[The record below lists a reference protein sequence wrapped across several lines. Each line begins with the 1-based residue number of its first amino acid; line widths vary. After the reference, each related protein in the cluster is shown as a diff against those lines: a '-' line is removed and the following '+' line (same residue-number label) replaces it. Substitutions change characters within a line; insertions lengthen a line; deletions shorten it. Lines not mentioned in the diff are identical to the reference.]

1 MKLRYFL
8 FAAVAM
14 MGTLTAC
21 EDLDTA
27 PEGATLTTD
36 QKAEIGEAM
45 PQRAEAGVRGIFA
58 QFNVYAPNYD
68 AFGRVRHNDF
78 GYSSI
83 MMFTDGNTED
93 VVSADNGYN
102 WCGNDLTY
110 DDRPYTSEESQMVWN
125 DYYSIIF
132 NANNVI
138 KNLDPE
144 SQDPVSQFY
153 LAQAL
158 AARGFCYLELA
169 QLYQFNYKGHEQSP
183 CVPLITDEN
192 SDDAAANGAPRAT
205 VQAVYDL
212 VNADLSLAID
222 LLTSAQAAKQ
232 KRSDKRYVDLAVVY
246 GLRAR
251 MNLALQNWSAA
262 AADAEAAIKNTD
274 AKPATL
280 AQVSKPT
287 FCSADEPN
295 WMWAIYIAESDDVVS
310 SGIVNWI
317 SHCGT
322 FNYGYG
328 QYSGGHQISKK
339 LYNAIPSSDVR
350 KGWWSNE
357 DGFCS
362 NVNEEWNEYLAE
374 HFSNDDHFATPYLNC
389 KSAPYQNVL
398 NNDVNAND
406 IPLMR
411 VEEMY
416 LILAEAR
423 QMSGGDGKST
433 LESFVRTYRDPSF
446 SCKASD
452 FQEEV
457 YFQKRI
463 ELWGEGR
470 IWFDVMRLNKGVDR
484 RGAGYE
490 PHCVLVI
497 PAGDPILLWRL
508 PQTEIN
514 GNSALS
520 DADNNAVTPVPTA
533 VPDDDR
539 PL

>member
-222 LLTSAQAAKQ
+222 LLTIRAQAK
-232 KRSDKRYVDLAVVY
+232 AVYSTYNIGHY
-246 GLRAR
+246 GLAFTHYTHFTSPIRR
-251 MNLALQNWSAA
+251 YPDLMVHRLVEKYILTGKKETLTREELEEKCEHCSACEQ
-262 AADAEAAIKNTD
+262 EAAQAERDSIKLFQAMWMSDHIGEVLPGHISGVTD
-274 AKPATL
+274 FGLFVQLDESRCEGLIHVSNIGEKGEYWQYDEKNFRLVCENKNHTSPESPKSYTL
-280 AQVSKPT
+280 GDPVTVK
-287 FCSADEPN
+287 
-295 WMWAIYIAESDDVVS
+295 VVR
-310 SGIVNWI
+310 
-317 SHCGT
+317 
-322 FNYGYG
+322 
-328 QYSGGHQISKK
+328 
-339 LYNAIPSSDVR
+339 A
-350 KGWWSNE
+350 
-357 DGFCS
+357 
-362 NVNEEWNEYLAE
+362 
-374 HFSNDDHFATPYLNC
+374 
-389 KSAPYQNVL
+389 
-398 NNDVNAND
+398 DVNRAQ
-406 IPLMR
+406 I
-411 VEEMY
+411 
-416 LILAEAR
+416 
-423 QMSGGDGKST
+423 
-433 LESFVRTYRDPSF
+433 
-446 SCKASD
+446 D
-452 FQEEV
+452 FE
-457 YFQKRI
+457 F
-463 ELWGEGR
+463 
-470 IWFDVMRLNKGVDR
+470 
-484 RGAGYE
+484 A
-490 PHCVLVI
+490 
-497 PAGDPILLWRL
+497 
-508 PQTEIN
+508 
-514 GNSALS
+514 
-520 DADNNAVTPVPTA
+520 
-533 VPDDDR
+533 
-539 PL
+539 